1 VAEIKGWELNANTAK
16 GTGKDLLHRD
26 SRDQLQRA
34 KETRGVARVNA
45 GNGDVLGHN
54 GARADDDMITNR
66 NRENGSICSDTDRIA
81 DLGLAPKTPFRCRST
96 INEAIINKHR
106 PMRNEAVVPNRNQIA
121 DKRVGLNPAPLS
133 DGCSLL
139 YLNERPD
146 ETAISNRAP
155 IEIDRLYNDDV
166 LAEINIDNP

>member
-16 GTGKDLLHRD
+16 GTDKDLLHRD

-66 NRENGSICSDTDRIA
+66 NRENGSICSDTHRIA
-81 DLGLAPKTPFRCRST
+81 DLGLAPEAPFRRRSPRD
-96 INEAIINKHR
+96 EWIIDKHR
-106 PMRNEAVVPNRNQIA
+106 PMRNEAIIP
-121 DKRVGLNPAPLS
+121 
-133 DGCSLL
+133 DG
-139 YLNERPD
+139 D
-146 ETAISNRAP
+146 ELTD
-155 IEIDRLYNDDV
+155 E
-166 LAEINIDNP
+166 